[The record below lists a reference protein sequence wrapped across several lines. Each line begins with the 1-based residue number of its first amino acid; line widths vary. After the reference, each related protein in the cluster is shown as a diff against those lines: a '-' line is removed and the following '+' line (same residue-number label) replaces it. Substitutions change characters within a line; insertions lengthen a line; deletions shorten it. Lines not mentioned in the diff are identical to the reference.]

1 MNISIT
7 GPKILFT
14 IPVLGG
20 IPVTETVVNSW
31 IVMVLITLF
40 CIWITGGM
48 TVDNP
53 SRKQLAAEKIVMLF
67 RGLVKSNMGEK
78 WSSYVPFIAT
88 VMLFSAISSLLSIT
102 GLRSPTADYSVT
114 LAMALVTFT
123 LIQYYNLKSKGP
135 IGFFKRFTEPVA
147 VMTPINVLSEVAT
160 PVSMSLRHFGNIASG
175 LVITGLVYGGLT
187 VLSRAVLGW
196 IPNDFLAN
204 IPIFQVG
211 VPAILS
217 IYFDVFTSAMQAYIF
232 CMLTM
237 VYVSGAVD

>member
-53 SRKQLAAEKIVMLF
+53 SRKQLAAEKI
-67 RGLVKSNMGEK
+67 
-78 WSSYVPFIAT
+78 